1 MNINRGKAL
10 KKSHYSGFIAR
21 IAKNQAGNVMPL
33 MAAAV
38 FPMAAMVGGAVDLS
52 RIYMTRTRLQNACD
66 TGALAARR
74 AMTGQIPT
82 TADINEGKKFFNFNF
97 PAGSFGVEDL
107 QNSYT
112 QGTTAGTISGTA
124 SAVVPASVMKI
135 FGQEDFDVTVNC
147 SSTLNI
153 PNTDVVFV
161 LDTSGS
167 MAQTISGDTQPKIDG
182 LRAAVKDF
190 YKELGPGEAS
200 GPGRI
205 RYGFVPY
212 SSGVNVGRILN
223 PDWVLNSANY
233 RTNVPTISQVW
244 TYTLGAESALS
255 AWSAWT
261 PATTPTSYNT
271 ASGFT
276 GWALLGT
283 NASTTVTVNGINY
296 RYRHATANNAT
307 ACTATN
313 TLASSGTTMIART
326 DVAGTLSAANLQ
338 STTNNPATY
347 NAGAPPSQQV
357 LTYNRQDPRTV
368 RGYRYRWQSVGGTN
382 GCWLERG
389 NGSYNRT
396 QTATS
401 TKSITW
407 LQRDRITAWTQTTG
421 AINVSGLKNGAGWN
435 ASFSAANTT
444 SSSENH
450 NVSGIGATT
459 LEIPSAQT
467 INWRGCIEEAQ
478 SVNTIIATS
487 PIAIPNNAF
496 DMQIDLV
503 PSSDAQR
510 WRPHLPDLVWDSTNG
525 QWQGQISGWQS
536 NGWAACPGAASKL
549 SQYTSD
555 VTAGLSTS
563 FAAYID
569 ALPVIGGTQHDI
581 GMVWG
586 ARMLSPDGIY
596 ASENND
602 AQAPG
607 GFQIGRHIVFM
618 TDGLMDARNQNYGP
632 WGIPR
637 LDGRQVP
644 TTQLDID
651 DGSQDMNN
659 IHYRRMEMICNA
671 AKAKGYTVW
680 VIGFGIAS
688 LPQSLINC
696 ATDADHAAVA
706 SSSTALKTKFKAI
719 AETIGGLRL
728 SI

>member
-1 MNINRGKAL
+1 MNINGGKSL
-10 KKSHYSGFIAR
+10 KKTNYWGFLAR

-66 TGALAARR
+66 AGALAARR
-74 AMTGQIPT
+74 SMSGQTPT

-97 PAGSFGVEDL
+97 PTASFGVKDL
-107 QNSYT
+107 QNNYT
-112 QGTTAGTISGTA
+112 QGATVGTISGTA

-135 FGQEDFDVTVNC
+135 FGQEDFNVSVNC

-167 MAQTISGDTQPKIDG
+167 MAQTISGDTQSKIAG
-182 LRAAVKDF
+182 LRQAVKDF
-190 YKELGPGEAS
+190 FVELGPGEAS

-223 PDWVLNSANY
+223 PDWVVNSTNY
-233 RTNVPTISQVW
+233 RTKVPTISQVW
-244 TYTLGAESALS
+244 TYSLGSESGLS
-255 AWSAWT
+255 AWSAWSPST
-261 PATTPTSYNT
+261 MPTSFNT
-271 ASGFT
+271 SAGFT

-283 NASTTVTVNGINY
+283 TASSTITVSGVSY
-296 RYRHATANNAT
+296 RYRHATATTSATCTPTNN
-307 ACTATN
+307 
-313 TLASSGTTMIART
+313 LAGSSTTMIART
-326 DVAGTLSAANLQ
+326 DVSGSAIGPALQ

-347 NAGAPPSQQV
+347 SAAAPPSQQV
-357 LTYNRQDPRTV
+357 LTYNQQDPHTV
-368 RGYRYRWQSVGGTN
+368 TGYRYRWQSVSGTN
-382 GCWLERG
+382 GCWLERAT
-389 NGSYNRT
+389 GSYTRT

-407 LQRDRITAWTQTTG
+407 LQRDRITAWTQTSGT
-421 AINVSGLKNGAGWN
+421 INVSGLKNGTGWN
-435 ASFSAANTT
+435 ASFSAANT
-444 SSSENH
+444 SSTTGTY
-450 NVSGIGATT
+450 NVSGIGSTS
-459 LEIPSAQT
+459 LEIPVAT
-467 INWRGCIEEAQ
+467 TVAWRGCIEEAQ
-478 SVNTIIATS
+478 SVNTITATS
-487 PIAIPNNAF
+487 AIAIPSTAY

-503 PSSDAQR
+503 PSTDAQR
-510 WRPHLPDLVWDSTNG
+510 WKPHLPELVWDSTDG
-525 QWQGQISGWQS
+525 QWQGDATWQS
-536 NGWAACPGAASKL
+536 NGWAACPSAASKL

-555 VTAGLSTS
+555 VVSGLSTS
-563 FAAYID
+563 FSNYVNNLA
-569 ALPVIGGTQHDI
+569 VIGGTQHDI

-596 ASENND
+596 SSENND

-618 TDGLMDARNQNYGP
+618 TDGTMDARNQNYGP
-632 WGIPR
+632 WGISR

-644 TTQLDID
+644 TNQLDTD
-651 DGSQDMNN
+651 DGSADMNN
-659 IHYRRMEMICNA
+659 KHYRRMEMICNA

-680 VIGFGIAS
+680 VVGFGISS

-696 ATDADHAAVA
+696 ATDSDHAAVA
-706 SSSTALKTKFKAI
+706 SSSTALKAKFKAI

-728 SI
+728 SV